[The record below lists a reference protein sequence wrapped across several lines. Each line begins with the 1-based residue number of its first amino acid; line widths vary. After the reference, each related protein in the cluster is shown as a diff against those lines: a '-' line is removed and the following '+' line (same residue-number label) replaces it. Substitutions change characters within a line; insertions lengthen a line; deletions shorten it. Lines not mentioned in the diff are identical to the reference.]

1 MVIVRSV
8 KDPLIVSPREE
19 KMEQVKVV
27 ARFRSGKLV
36 KGYTNDFFPKKPSFH
51 VGSDPSDHGVEV
63 AINDLKALF
72 FVKDFEGNPA
82 HEKKLSFDEGRV
94 YQGRK
99 AEITFVDGEKL
110 VGIVSIG
117 DVVKAQ
123 RDEFR
128 GLVDTLQT
136 LIDGENA

>member
-1 MVIVRSV
+1 
-8 KDPLIVSPREE
+8 
-19 KMEQVKVV
+19 MEQVKVV

-72 FVKDFEGNPA
+72 FVKDFDGNPA
-82 HEKKLSFDEGRV
+82 HEKKQSFDEGRI

-99 AEITFVDGEKL
+99 AEITFVDGEKM
-110 VGIVSIG
+110 VGTVLSYDKERPGFFVVPADEDGNNTRAFIVSAA
-117 DVVKAQ
+117 VK
-123 RDEFR
+123 EFHF
-128 GLVDTLQT
+128 L
-136 LIDGENA
+136 